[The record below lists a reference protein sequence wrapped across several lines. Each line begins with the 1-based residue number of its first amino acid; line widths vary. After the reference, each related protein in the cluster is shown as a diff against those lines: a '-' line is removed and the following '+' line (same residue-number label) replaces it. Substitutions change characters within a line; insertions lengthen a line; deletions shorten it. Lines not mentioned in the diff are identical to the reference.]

1 MNSISLIRTILG
13 AARGN
18 ILPLAYVVDITAQR
32 IFIQHIAE
40 DDVKICSDVCV
51 TAAKHLPGKPQGK
64 AVMRQ
69 AARLANRCWDKMLKE
84 GWVKEY
90 IGKEISEI
98 DGPRMMIIYLATFAY
113 FDKPYF
119 QMVDECAELFMGQL
133 PNKSLLP

>member
-40 DDVKICSDVCV
+40 DDVKLCSDVCV

-69 AARLANRCWDKMLKE
+69 AARQRIHRQRNFGD
-84 GWVKEY
+84 
-90 IGKEISEI
+90 
-98 DGPRMMIIYLATFAY
+98 
-113 FDKPYF
+113 
-119 QMVDECAELFMGQL
+119 
-133 PNKSLLP
+133 

>member
-40 DDVKICSDVCV
+40 DDVKLCSDVCV

-69 AARLANRCWDKMLKE
+69 AARLANRCWDKLLNE

-90 IGKEISEI
+90 IGKETSEI
-98 DGPRMMIIYLATFAY
+98 DGPRMMIIYLATLAY

-119 QMVDECAELFMGQL
+119 QMVDEYAEIFMGQL